1 MSSNAGLQVGI
12 VGASGFTGS
21 ELMRLIA
28 THPDMELVVATG
40 DTQAGS
46 RVRDLY
52 PNLAAEYSDLVYS
65 EYSASELE
73 GLDAVFLG
81 LPHMASQPIVSELFK
96 KVGCILDLGSD
107 FRLKDPN

>member
-65 EYSASELE
+65 EYSASSSVK
-73 GLDAVFLG
+73 VF
-81 LPHMASQPIVSELFK
+81 
-96 KVGCILDLGSD
+96 
-107 FRLKDPN
+107 